1 MTLILMA
8 GLMFLIGLAVGL
20 TTTTPDPTSTTI
32 LLKRVCS
39 ATSVIASC
47 LLFACM
53 GASAESPHW
62 LVLRGEMHR
71 AYMSLCR
78 LRKTELQAG
87 RDLYMIYI
95 RTIPEQRNHGKTGF
109 TTRFHQVVTLPKI
122 RRAFLPFIVISVYI
136 SIAAMQMTPNQDV
149 QHIIHSSL
157 FPPILMLL
165 GIICFII
172 LQFGLKLFA
181 AYAIEAYGRRG
192 LLMRAMPHILW
203 PLMLLE
209 VAGVLLSPQGYYIV
223 KTLFQGSTA
232 MLVLSFATYVPLTY
246 ASEAFP
252 LSHRG
257 RCYFSLLPFLIK
269 VWLTLAEIGMAMT
282 MSTIQANSFLVE
294 FMSSSSWKSV
304 FLHPSVM
311 G

>member
-1 MTLILMA
+1 
-8 GLMFLIGLAVGL
+8 
-20 TTTTPDPTSTTI
+20 
-32 LLKRVCS
+32 
-39 ATSVIASC
+39 
-47 LLFACM
+47 M

-95 RTIPEQRNHGKTGF
+95 QTIPEQRNHGKTGF

-122 RRAFLPFIVISVYI
+122 RRAFLSCIVISVYI
-136 SIAAMQMTPNQDV
+136 SIATMQMTPYQDV
-149 QHIIHSSL
+149 QRIIQSSL

-165 GIICFII
+165 GIIFFII
-172 LQFGLKLFA
+172 LQLSLKLFA

-192 LLMRAMPHILW
+192 LLMRAMPHIIW

-209 VAGVLLSPQGYYIV
+209 VGRALLSPQGYYIV

-232 MLVLSFATYVPLTY
+232 ILVMSFATYVPLTY

-257 RCYFSLLPFLIK
+257 KCYFYLLPFLVK
-269 VWLTLAEIGMAMT
+269 VWLTLTEIGMAMT
-282 MSTIQANSFLVE
+282 VSTVQANSFLVE